1 MEMTAVMGREE
12 RQKLFPSLPTLPW
25 KARKNRELPTF
36 PQLRRRLGVSFF
48 SQARLT
54 STSTKSVTYMPGTF
68 CYRHARSHTEED
80 TSGFSSFGH
89 LLSAHDKILKVQKN
103 PTQRPEPGMAS
114 SFTARLN
121 PCTSR
126 I

>member
-68 CYRHARSHTEED
+68 CYRHARSHNKTE
-80 TSGFSSFGH
+80 FSAARTAAH
-89 LLSAHDKILKVQKN
+89 LV
-103 PTQRPEPGMAS
+103 E
-114 SFTARLN
+114 
-121 PCTSR
+121 SR
-126 I
+126 KSEVYGLMG

>member
-54 STSTKSVTYMPGTF
+54 STSTKK
-68 CYRHARSHTEED
+68 CYLHAQY
-80 TSGFSSFGH
+80 
-89 LLSAHDKILKVQKN
+89 LLL
-103 PTQRPEPGMAS
+103 PTCPITHSLALVYLFAKR
-114 SFTARLN
+114 R
-121 PCTSR
+121 
-126 I
+126 

>member
-68 CYRHARSHTEED
+68 CYRHARSHTID
-80 TSGFSSFGH
+80 YMTGFSPC
-89 LLSAHDKILKVQKN
+89 LSRSLPNISTLITAFRALTYTKKPYQK
-103 PTQRPEPGMAS
+103 
-114 SFTARLN
+114 
-121 PCTSR
+121 
-126 I
+126 

>member
-68 CYRHARSHTEED
+68 CYRHARSH
-80 TSGFSSFGH
+80 SGLIGFEHMYSTYGAVYINGSTNI
-89 LLSAHDKILKVQKN
+89 SPQN
-103 PTQRPEPGMAS
+103 
-114 SFTARLN
+114 
-121 PCTSR
+121 
-126 I
+126 